1 MWGMGMPMTPAPVA
15 AGCGGGR
22 PALAMVT
29 GDPSQP
35 PPPAG
40 PAPWAPAG
48 PATPGGMGA
57 PTMAAPTM
65 MFQQAAA
72 MPGITQGPHPM
83 ASMPSAQRTELAQDL
98 DRFIA
103 NSSIDSR
110 AMASL
115 RAQEPEVQ
123 RAVLDRGELSD
134 CTNPS
139 AALMGRIQVAK
150 DHVNFERATRAQQG
164 PSVAQ
169 PGVTAPT
176 PPPSHVPHSSPE
188 VEEFIVENRL
198 DDSAARALRDAD
210 QAIQRCVLGL
220 GNFKNC
226 RNPSAVC
233 LARIREARLTPQPLT
248 EDRPQVLLIDGMK
261 KSELEAEMDKFL
273 EDSEVDSR
281 AASALRAQAPEV
293 QRAVL
298 ERGELTDCQNP
309 STALMG
315 RIRVAHENLAFERK
329 RALTPGGPGDA
340 AAGAVK
346 EPPAASQEV
355 EDFIRENKIDG
366 LAARQLREADQETQE
381 DVVARGSLS
390 DCRNPSAV
398 CLARIRDSKSMAMAR
413 LESNK
418 SAEPAKPSSGTSSQ
432 NTTVANM
439 MVPMVSMPMGNPMM
453 MMANMQ
459 ASMGGMMPMAGMMPM
474 GNMMMG
480 GMGGM

>member
-115 RAQEPEVQ
+115 RAQE
-123 RAVLDRGELSD
+123 
-134 CTNPS
+134 
-139 AALMGRIQVAK
+139 
-150 DHVNFERATRAQQG
+150 
-164 PSVAQ
+164 
-169 PGVTAPT
+169 
-176 PPPSHVPHSSPE
+176 
-188 VEEFIVENRL
+188 
-198 DDSAARALRDAD
+198 
-210 QAIQRCVLGL
+210 
-220 GNFKNC
+220 
-226 RNPSAVC
+226 
-233 LARIREARLTPQPLT
+233 
-248 EDRPQVLLIDGMK
+248 
-261 KSELEAEMDKFL
+261 
-273 EDSEVDSR
+273 
-281 AASALRAQAPEV
+281 PEV